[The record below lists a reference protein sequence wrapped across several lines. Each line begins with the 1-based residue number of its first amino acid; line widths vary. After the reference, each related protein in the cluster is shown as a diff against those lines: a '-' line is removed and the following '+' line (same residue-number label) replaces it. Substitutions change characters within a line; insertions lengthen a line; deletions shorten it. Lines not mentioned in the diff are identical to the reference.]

1 MESDE
6 RLPKEEIIKR
16 SGEFSRIIKNGKRW
30 RGRYLRIFF
39 EEADNRQVGFAV
51 SKHHGNAVKRN
62 HIKRLLREIYR
73 KRRYKIGSYRII
85 IMVDQ
90 DALHLKITNLEQDF
104 DRFLNEKIDE
114 YY

>member
-16 SGEFSRIIKNGKRW
+16 SSEFSRIIKNGKRW

-51 SKHHGNAVKRN
+51 SKRNRNAVKRN

-73 KRRYKIGSYRII
+73 KRRYKIGRYRII
-85 IMVDQ
+85 VMADQ
-90 DALHLKITNLEQDF
+90 DAVHIEISNLEQDF
-104 DRFLNEKIDE
+104 NRFLNEKIE
-114 YY
+114 ENY